1 MELALVL
8 VFAVIV
14 ETFLTAFLLGRLRDY
29 RRRVAVCEKRLDVFE
44 TAGAAP
50 AAGDA
55 VEVAPVAAAVP
66 ANVSELLAKVTPED
80 VKQAEAILKAMG
92 IEA

>member
-1 MELALVL
+1 MVL

-14 ETFLTAFLLGRLRDY
+14 ETFMTAFLLGRLRDY
-29 RRRVAVCEKRLDVFE
+29 RRRVAVCEKRLDVVE

-50 AAGDA
+50 AAGDV
-55 VEVAPVAAAVP
+55 VEVAPVAAVDT
-66 ANVSELLAKVTPED
+66 ANVADLLSKVTPED
-80 VKQAEAILKAMG
+80 VRQAEAILKAMG